1 MRFSAQKMI
10 GSSQVN
16 TPARVPTIR
25 PSETQNRSPDI
36 TIART
41 VDGDVP
47 GDRSNDYSLVLHA
60 ALAGAGVALG
70 WE

>member
-1 MRFSAQKMI
+1 MI

-41 VDGDVP
+41 VDGGQP
-47 GDRSNDYSLVLHA
+47 G
-60 ALAGAGVALG
+60 ALARIHIRSVSAAGDSG
-70 WE
+70 RP